1 MKKLF
6 IVLLLTGHSTF
17 GWTFTFTNKSQIKVH
32 VTADCTATKF
42 TKDIPAKDTATI
54 DTIGYCLNSI
64 TVEALEDMKL
74 INGTIGKPRKIFWKA
89 NCNPFSS
96 GYKEATPLN
105 CCTNQEITIYT
116 VDFYGIEKQPI
127 TAFNLSVMRK
137 DTFGRPTFS
146 IRISE
151 Y

>member
-32 VTADCTATKF
+32 VTADC
-42 TKDIPAKDTATI
+42 TATI